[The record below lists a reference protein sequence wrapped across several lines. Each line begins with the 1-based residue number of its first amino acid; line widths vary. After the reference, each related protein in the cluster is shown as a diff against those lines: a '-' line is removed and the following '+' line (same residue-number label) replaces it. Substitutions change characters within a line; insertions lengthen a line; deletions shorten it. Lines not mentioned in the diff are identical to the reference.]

1 MINLGEYEIQQVKKH
16 VKTLDQLNNELS
28 KLYIKINDLNEID
41 NMHDYNKAYSDIK
54 AVREDIKFY
63 KRLLG
68 GVLYDSILER
78 R

>member
-1 MINLGEYEIQQVKKH
+1 MINLGEYEIQQVKQH

-41 NMHDYNKAYSDIK
+41 NIHEYNKAYSDIK
-54 AVREDIKFY
+54 AVRDDIKFY